1 MSTWAAAQKP
11 FFFLIDVEMQKP
23 VLCPLEEAKDLGF
36 LFDIKGFRNFDP
48 TTRKPKPIPLSIKP
62 VAKETYTHAYQR
74 VIDEIY
80 KGNSFLLNLTFPS
93 AIETRLDLEDVFL
106 WAKAP
111 YKLHHQIY
119 SR

>member
-11 FFFLIDVEMQKP
+11 FFFLIDFEMQKP
-23 VLCPLEEAKDLGF
+23 VLCPLEEAKDHGF
-36 LFDIKGFRNFDP
+36 IFDIKGFRNFDP

-80 KGNSFLLNLTFPS
+80 KGNSFLLNLTFPCENFLGTWMPS
-93 AIETRLDLEDVFL
+93 TRLNVGGFL
-106 WAKAP
+106 KSV
-111 YKLHHQIY
+111 L
-119 SR
+119 